1 MKRLSLLALM
11 VFAAISLPTTVSAGA
26 IRPVTAEELKA
37 RATRRPSFGGVAS
50 LPSPTELA
58 SPPAP
63 RFPEKYRRMLSGSG
77 YNALYGKWRE
87 KLPELRK
94 SIQSLRQ
101 PPGSAPSSLPQMPEE
116 NGQLLTPRPSVVVI
130 PVPTV
135 NSKLLEVPSIN
146 TQSEPSIA
154 IFGMNVVI
162 GFNNSFDFATGSGF
176 TGYSFST
183 NRGTT
188 FTQVVGG
195 LSPIGDIF
203 PLGDPSLA
211 VDDVGNFYFAT
222 LAQDS
227 NNGDSHVLIYKSTD
241 GGATFP
247 TAFGVF
253 VPCCDFLDKEL
264 IAIDN
269 NPASPFKGT
278 LYLTLTDF
286 LDAGGTEIFSCA
298 FTASTGVLHGSA
310 CILLTGADA
319 QGSMPAVG
327 PSGELYVA
335 WEQFSGTG
343 SPTGQALFFAKS
355 TDGGATFPSAPA
367 KITNVDPIFES
378 FTTEFLCGRPALKGG
393 IRVNDFPAIAV
404 DTGAKSKFKGT
415 VYVAWNDMSS
425 GDPEILGVRSLDG
438 GATWEG
444 PVTINRLGVGTDQFF
459 PWVSIKPN
467 GQIGVIFYDRKNDR
481 SNNWYIDLKLATSI
495 NGGLTWANSTIT
507 KKPFPVVVN
516 ADALVAT
523 CYMGDYNQITNNGTN
538 FFMAWGDNSN
548 GDPDVVFRKR

>member
-1 MKRLSLLALM
+1 MKRLSLLALV
-11 VFAAISLPTTVSAGA
+11 VFAAISLPTMASAGT
-26 IRPVTAEELKA
+26 ILPVTPTDLRA
-37 RATRRPSFGGVAS
+37 RAAESPSLGEPAS
-50 LPSPTELA
+50 LPSPQL
-58 SPPAP
+58 PD
-63 RFPEKYRRMLSGSG
+63 RYKRMLSGSG
-77 YNALYGKWRE
+77 HNALYGKWRE

-94 SIQSLRQ
+94 NIQSLQQ
-101 PPGSAPSSLPQMPEE
+101 PPGSAPGSLPQMPEE
-116 NGQLLTPRPSVVVI
+116 NGQLLTPRPFAVVP

-135 NSKLLEVPSIN
+135 NSKLLEVPAIN

-154 IFGMNVVI
+154 IFGKNVVI
-162 GFNNSFDFATGSGF
+162 GFNSSSNFMFGSGF
-176 TGYSFST
+176 TGYSHST
-183 NRGTT
+183 TGGAP
-188 FTQVVGG
+188 FTEVFGG
-195 LSPIGDIF
+195 LSSFGGIVPQ
-203 PLGDPSLA
+203 GDPSLA

-222 LAQDS
+222 LALDS
-227 NNGDSHVLIYKSTD
+227 VTGDSYVLVYKSTD

-247 TAFGVF
+247 TTFGVF
-253 VPCCDFLDKEL
+253 VSCCDFLDKEL

-269 NPASPFKGT
+269 NPTSPFKGT

-286 LDAGGTEIFSCA
+286 LDAGGTEIISCA
-298 FTASTGVLHGSA
+298 FTASTGVLHGGA
-310 CILLTGADA
+310 CIPLTTADA

-355 TDGGATFPSAPA
+355 TNGGATFSAPA
-367 KITNVDPIFES
+367 KITNVDPIFELGN
-378 FTTEFLCGRPALKGG
+378 TILCDTPALKGG

-404 DTGAKSKFKGT
+404 DTGATSKFKGN

-425 GDPEILGVRSLDG
+425 GDPQILGVRSLDG
-438 GATWEG
+438 GLTWSA
-444 PVTINRLGVGTDQFF
+444 PVTINTGGVGTDQFF
-459 PWVSIKPN
+459 PWISIKPN
-467 GQIGVIFYDRKNDR
+467 GQIGVIFYDRKKHP
-481 SNNWYIDLKLATSI
+481 SNNWYIDLALARST

-516 ADALVAT
+516 ADALIAT

-548 GDPDVVFRKR
+548 GDPDVVFSKK